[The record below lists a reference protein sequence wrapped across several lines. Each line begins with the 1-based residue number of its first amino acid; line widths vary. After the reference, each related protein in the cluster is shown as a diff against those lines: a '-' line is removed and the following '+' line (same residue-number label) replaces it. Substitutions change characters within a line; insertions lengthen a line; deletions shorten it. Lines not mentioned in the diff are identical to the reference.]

1 MDMLKR
7 ILSPLAIGLLIL
19 TTGLGTTAFA
29 LAMDR
34 DAGHCAEH
42 MSMLAEANP
51 TTNGTIDTS
60 PHQIPSDY
68 AGGEHDKCKVHM
80 CLGLTILT
88 PQISASMVH
97 FDLIQARFKRDL
109 HHVNQIEAPDR
120 PPTS

>member
-1 MDMLKR
+1 MDLLKR

-19 TTGLGTTAFA
+19 TTGFGTTAYA

-34 DAGHCAEH
+34 DAGHCAET
-42 MSMLAEANP
+42 MPMRAEANA
-51 TTNGTIDTS
+51 TTNAAIDTS
-60 PHQIPSDY
+60 PPEISPECS
-68 AGGEHDKCKVHM
+68 GGEHDKCKVHM

-97 FDLIQARFKRDL
+97 FDLVQARFKRDL

-120 PPTS
+120 PPTF